1 MQWILKPAD
10 CPIPT
15 LHAISAMGT
24 VLRFYSVDT
33 RLPNARVIPPSIPCD
48 SDDRAPKETW
58 NLDVLT
64 VPGEQKLCAIVE
76 EIKQACA
83 AL

>member
-15 LHAISAMGT
+15 LYAISAMGT
-24 VLRFYSVDT
+24 ALRFYSVNT
-33 RLPNARVIPPSIPCD
+33 RFRKGRIVSHSIPCG
-48 SDDRAPKETW
+48 SNDRAPKETW
-58 NLDVLT
+58 NLDLLT
-64 VPGEQKLCAIVE
+64 DPGKQKLCAIVE
-76 EIKQACA
+76 EINQECA